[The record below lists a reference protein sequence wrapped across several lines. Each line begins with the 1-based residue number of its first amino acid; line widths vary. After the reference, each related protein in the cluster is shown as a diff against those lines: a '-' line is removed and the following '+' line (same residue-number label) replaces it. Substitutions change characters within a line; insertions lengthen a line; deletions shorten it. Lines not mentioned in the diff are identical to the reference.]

1 MTVPKEIGAS
11 VHPDDLDIS
20 ITHLTAMFS
29 FKLLATPPQ
38 AVTTCARLG
47 QLITRSGKIH
57 TPNFIAPS
65 SRGVVP
71 HLSQDNLRDHTK
83 IPGVYVAIEDFIE
96 KPLPSIFDQ
105 PESGQHFNNTSSPA
119 NIPAGRLRAFTS
131 HPIRSFQLLAPRRC
145 PPVPAPATNTDH
157 SIGILTSVGFRTLEV
172 NDYHKMISHL
182 SPDAAVGIVDIPSH
196 APGKARREKM
206 VERMENWFGALL
218 RMRNNSDV
226 SDAGRTPVP
235 ILAPVLPVD
244 AEIQRLYF
252 DFLEE
257 HQEQLAGLAV
267 YDDQVAVDLPEGLQS
282 MLRVLLRDC
291 GTPQKVLEAVG
302 RGTDLFTAVFP
313 NEATDAGI
321 ALDFCFPTNTSKTGQ
336 EESAHTEVTGGAV
349 RKQLGYNFWDNERYQ
364 TDLRPLAEGCD
375 CYACKKHHRA
385 FVAHLLNA
393 KEMTA
398 WVLLQIHNMHVVER
412 FFEGVRG
419 SIEKGTFEQDCEVF
433 KRVYEDEM
441 PKKTG
446 EGPRLRGYQF
456 KTTAGPRKNAKV
468 FGKFTRPGGDRKE
481 RLEEADLPPDMDA
494 VEMEDVGFA
503 EKKI

>member
-1 MTVPKEIGAS
+1 
-11 VHPDDLDIS
+11 
-20 ITHLTAMFS
+20 
-29 FKLLATPPQ
+29 
-38 AVTTCARLG
+38 
-47 QLITRSGKIH
+47 
-57 TPNFIAPS
+57 
-65 SRGVVP
+65 
-71 HLSQDNLRDHTK
+71 
-83 IPGVYVAIEDFIE
+83 
-96 KPLPSIFDQ
+96 
-105 PESGQHFNNTSSPA
+105 
-119 NIPAGRLRAFTS
+119 
-131 HPIRSFQLLAPRRC
+131 
-145 PPVPAPATNTDH
+145 
-157 SIGILTSVGFRTLEV
+157 
-172 NDYHKMISHL
+172 MISHL
-182 SPDAAVGIVDIPSH
+182 SPDAAVGIVDIPAH

-206 VERMENWFGALL
+206 VERVENWFGALL
-218 RMRNNSDV
+218 RVRNSSDA
-226 SDAGRTPVP
+226 SDAGRAPVP

-257 HQEQLAGLAV
+257 HQEHLAGLAV

-282 MLRVLLRDC
+282 MLRVLMRDC
-291 GTPQKVLEAVG
+291 GTPQKVLEAVE

-321 ALDFCFPTNTSKTGQ
+321 ALDFCFPADTSKTGQ
-336 EESAHTEVTGGAV
+336 AEAAYTEVIVGAV
-349 RKQLGYNFWDNERYQ
+349 RKQLGCNFWDNESYQ
-364 TDLRPLAEGCD
+364 TDLKPLAEGCE

-446 EGPRLRGYQF
+446 EGPRYVPTDFASFIYCFMHKAAACRRETSWD
-456 KTTAGPRKNAKV
+456 K
-468 FGKFTRPGGDRKE
+468 
-481 RLEEADLPPDMDA
+481 AD
-494 VEMEDVGFA
+494 
-503 EKKI
+503 

>member
-1 MTVPKEIGAS
+1 MLPLKTVCFPCVGEPSFSDYLAIL
-11 VHPDDLDIS
+11 HIQL
-20 ITHLTAMFS
+20 LTCNP
-29 FKLLATPPQ
+29 TP
-38 AVTTCARLG
+38 V
-47 QLITRSGKIH
+47 
-57 TPNFIAPS
+57 
-65 SRGVVP
+65 
-71 HLSQDNLRDHTK
+71 
-83 IPGVYVAIEDFIE
+83 IE

-105 PESGQHFNNTSSPA
+105 PELSQHNNNTSDPA
-119 NIPAGRLRAFTS
+119 TVPAGRLRAFTS
-131 HPIRSFQLLAPRRC
+131 HPTTSFQLLAPRRC

-182 SPDAAVGIVDIPSH
+182 APDAAVGIVDIPAH

-206 VERMENWFGALL
+206 VERVESWFGALL
-218 RMRNNSDV
+218 RVRNGSGEAGG
-226 SDAGRTPVP
+226 AGRAPVP

-257 HQEQLAGLAV
+257 NEEKIAGLAV
-267 YDDQVAVDLPEGLQS
+267 YDDQVAMDLPEGLQS
-282 MLRVLLRDC
+282 MVRVLMRDC
-291 GTPQKVLEAVG
+291 GTPQKVLEAVE

-321 ALDFCFPTNTSKTGQ
+321 ALDFCFPVENSKTGQ
-336 EESAHTEVTGGAV
+336 DEPVYTKDTQQVIVGAV
-349 RKQLGYNFWDNERYQ
+349 RKQLGWNFWDNERYQ
-364 TDLRPLAEGCD
+364 TDLKPLAEGCE

-441 PKKTG
+441 PNKTG
-446 EGPRLRGYQF
+446 EGPRYVP
-456 KTTAGPRKNAKV
+456 T
-468 FGKFTRPGGDRKE
+468 D
-481 RLEEADLPPDMDA
+481 
-494 VEMEDVGFA
+494 FA
-503 EKKI
+503 SFIYCFMHKAAACR